1 MFWMNLHFS
10 EDDSR
15 GDDDYCCGH
24 NPTGKECGLQGR
36 QPVCEVCPLRSKSL
50 ASLLAAP
57 TLDYNALQNC
67 TRIVRHVGGGQEVAN
82 TEIPSC
88 SKVAGG
94 ELRSS

>member
-1 MFWMNLHFS
+1 MMVIAAVIILQVKS
-10 EDDSR
+10 VDYRGGSR
-15 GDDDYCCGH
+15 YVRSARSLG
-24 NPTGKECGLQGR
+24 
-36 QPVCEVCPLRSKSL
+36 SKSL

>member
-1 MFWMNLHFS
+1 MLRMNLHFS

-24 NPTGKECGLQGR
+24 NPTGKECGLQGGGSR
-36 QPVCEVCPLRSKSL
+36 YVRFR
-50 ASLLAAP
+50 

-67 TRIVRHVGGGQEVAN
+67 ARIVRHVGGGQEVAN

>member
-1 MFWMNLHFS
+1 MNLHFS

-15 GDDDYCCGH
+15 GDDGYCCGH
-24 NPTGKECGLQGR
+24 NPTGKECGLQGGGSR
-36 QPVCEVCPLRSKSL
+36 YVRSARSLGSKSL

-67 TRIVRHVGGGQEVAN
+67 ARIVRHVGGGQEVAN